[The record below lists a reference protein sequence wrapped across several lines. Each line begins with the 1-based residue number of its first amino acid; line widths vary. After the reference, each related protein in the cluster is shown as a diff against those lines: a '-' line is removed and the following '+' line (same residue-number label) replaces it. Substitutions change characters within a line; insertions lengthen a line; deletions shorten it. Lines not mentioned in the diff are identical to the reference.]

1 MQRKKRLWRR
11 HVDLEKPFVEAAGR
25 FRATRLTGLILRS
38 SNSMSNALRA
48 PRHWTQ
54 KITCLAGHR
63 YIFGWDR
70 VNPVSILR
78 LRGIAVNKFRNV
90 RRNCIGGSPDRIGSE
105 VGVAGGGL
113 DLRVAEELADHRQAL
128 AGGDRR

>member
-1 MQRKKRLWRR
+1 
-11 HVDLEKPFVEAAGR
+11 
-25 FRATRLTGLILRS
+25 
-38 SNSMSNALRA
+38 MSNALRA

-63 YIFGWDR
+63 YIFWWDR

-90 RRNCIGGSPDRIGSE
+90 RRNCIGGSPDRISRE